1 MTPEGNSTAW
11 YAIQTRKR
19 REQSTATVLG
29 RKGYEIFLPTHMS
42 ERRRGRQT
50 EVRPALFPGYLF
62 CRFDVQ
68 KRLPILVTPGVV
80 GVVGQG
86 RVPIPIPFSEIHAIR
101 SLVSSGVPAEP
112 WPYLERGQR
121 VQIAGHVLQGIE
133 GILVG
138 HKGNH
143 RIVVSVTLLRRSVA
157 LEIHRSCVIP
167 IQPLCEVFAGS
178 VSEGV
183 RREVSAGVIGGP
195 FVGCF

>member
-19 REQSTATVLG
+19 REQSTATLLSG
-29 RKGYEIFLPTHMS
+29 KGYEIFLPVQSWEH
-42 ERRRGRQT
+42 RRDRQNE

-62 CRFDVQ
+62 CHFDVQ
-68 KRLPILVTPGVV
+68 KRLPILVTSGVV

-86 RVPIPIPFSEIHAIR
+86 RVPIPVPFSEIHAIQ

-112 WPYLERGQR
+112 WPYLECGQR
-121 VQIAGHVLQGIE
+121 VQIADHALQGIE

-143 RIVVSVTLLRRSVA
+143 RIIVSVTLLRRSVA

-167 IQPLCEVFAGS
+167 IQPPCDVLAGS

-183 RREVSAGVIGGP
+183 RHEVSA
-195 FVGCF
+195 